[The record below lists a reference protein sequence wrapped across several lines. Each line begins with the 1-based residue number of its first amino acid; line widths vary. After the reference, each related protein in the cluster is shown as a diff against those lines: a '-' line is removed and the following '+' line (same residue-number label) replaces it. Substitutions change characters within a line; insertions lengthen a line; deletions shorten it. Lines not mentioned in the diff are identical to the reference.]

1 MEIFVETVTGKTFVL
16 DVEPSD
22 SVDNVKGK
30 IQWKE
35 GVPPAQQ
42 ILIFAGKVLEDGRT
56 LSDYNIQKESTLTLV
71 VAPSVSLYTTIGVEP
86 PSGAGTQLCVL
97 GPDQAIGQRI
107 GVDAPG
113 NYDLSLWSIGAVQWS
128 VAGFAGDTFVATLAG
143 GEVSSSTMVQT
154 TVAVVVPS
162 SVTTVR
168 IELLGAPL
176 ASPSSGP
183 SPASFDIAAIDL
195 VSLRA
200 QGTSPST
207 TSSSTSSS
215 TSSTTTT
222 VPGGASGKAGAVAA
236 PRFTG

>member
-1 MEIFVETVTGKTFVL
+1 MQIFVKTVTGTTIGL
-16 DVEPSD
+16 EVEASD
-22 SVDNVKGK
+22 SIDNVKAK
-30 IQWKE
+30 IQDRE
-35 GVPPAQQ
+35 GIPPAQQ

-56 LSDYNIQKESTLTLV
+56 LSDYNIQKESTLTLL
-71 VAPSVSLYTTIGVEP
+71 VAPSVSLYTTIDVDP
-86 PSGAGTQLCVL
+86 PPGAGTQLCVL

-128 VAGFAGDTFVATLAG
+128 VTGFAGDTFVATLAG

-154 TVAVVVPS
+154 TVVVVVPS

-168 IELLGAPL
+168 IEVIGVPVAP
-176 ASPSSGP
+176 PSAVAG
-183 SPASFDIAAIDL
+183 PASIDVAAIDL

-200 QGTSPST
+200 QGSSPTT
-207 TSSSTSSS
+207 TSSP

-222 VPGGASGKAGAVAA
+222 VRSGESGEAGAVAA